1 MPNRY
6 PFALQDARA
15 TKERAMVHKI
25 RILGLAVS
33 ALLLPAVALAQ
44 APPPT
49 KTPVAPKVE
58 QLDPDACAHSDTQ
71 TTVGKGGEADAQRQ
85 DGKGNLSDKLARSGG
100 VICPPEHVDSEIKQ
114 PTPPGGSMPVIPP
127 PGSPGGDPSV
137 QPK

>member
-1 MPNRY
+1 
-6 PFALQDARA
+6 
-15 TKERAMVHKI
+15 MVHKI

-33 ALLLPAVALAQ
+33 ALLLPAVTLGQALAQ